1 MQIRAVQLTTNNVSD
16 SQVLGDLLDQI
27 PQGEQAE
34 KGPIPSNFAADK
46 TDYPRKIYENA
57 LVHKLPDEVEAADL
71 RGAYFEKRKGLMADW
86 AEFCNE

>member
-1 MQIRAVQLTTNNVSD
+1 MAALTRNR
-16 SQVLGDLLDQI
+16 
-27 PQGEQAE
+27 AE

-57 LVHKLPDEVEAADL
+57 LVHKLLDEVEAADL

-86 AEFCNE
+86 AEFCIN

>member
-1 MQIRAVQLTTNNVSD
+1 MAALTRNR
-16 SQVLGDLLDQI
+16 
-27 PQGEQAE
+27 AE

-71 RGAYFEKRKGLMADW
+71 RGAYFEK
-86 AEFCNE
+86 